1 MANGGAG
8 NTRRCRGTR
17 RDGSPCQAPATAVSA
32 AGWCWA
38 HDPANAD
45 ARREAQ
51 AKGGRHK
58 ATTARLDRLVPA
70 TLRPVLATL
79 LDALDEVRG
88 EDGQPPSLSPQQA
101 QAMAALAR
109 AAVAVYQ
116 VAEIEPR
123 LAKLEE
129 AAQDG
134 RRGA

>member
-1 MANGGAG
+1 MDRGRRCCGTTRGGA
-8 NTRRCRGTR
+8 
-17 RDGSPCQAPATAVSA
+17 PCQAPPYAI
-32 AGWCWA
+32 GEDGYCWA
-38 HDPANAD
+38 HSPANAE
-45 ARREAQ
+45 ARRAAQ
-51 AKGGRHK
+51 AKGGRNRS
-58 ATTARLDRLVPA
+58 TGARLDRLVPA
-70 TLRPVLATL
+70 TLKPVLATL

-88 EDGQPPSLSPQQA
+88 EDGQPPALTPQQA

>member
-1 MANGGAG
+1 MDQG
-8 NTRRCRGTR
+8 RRCRGTTR
-17 RDGSPCQAPATAVSA
+17 GGAPCQAPPYAI
-32 AGWCWA
+32 GEDGYCWA
-38 HDPANAD
+38 HSPANAE

-51 AKGGRHK
+51 AKGGRQK
-58 ATTARLDRLVPA
+58 ASAARLDRLVP
-70 TLRPVLATL
+70 ATL

-88 EDGQPPSLSPQQA
+88 EDGQAPALSPQQA

>member
-1 MANGGAG
+1 MDGPRCKA
-8 NTRRCRGTR
+8 TRCDGTPCRSPAESIGP
-17 RDGSPCQAPATAVSA
+17 DGF
-32 AGWCWA
+32 CWA
-38 HDPANAD
+38 HSPTTREERQA
-45 ARREAQ
+45 AR
-51 AKGGRHK
+51 AKGGKGK
-58 ATTARLDRLVPA
+58 ASAARLDRLVPA
-70 TLRPVLATL
+70 TLKPVLATL

-88 EDGQPPSLSPQQA
+88 EDGQPPTLSPQQA